1 MIEASVMRT
10 VWNDGK
16 TGYEVKAKGH
26 AGAGKYGQ
34 DIVCAAVSCLM
45 QTLANEVEEA
55 ARAGLVAL
63 GAVAHG
69 EGWMRVEVTPTNE
82 SCDMVEAWVEL
93 VQDGLDALAE
103 SYPENVELVVNM
115 VFADGKAPDPAQL
128 PDMVDGK
135 MNLQLF
141 AATEATAASGR
152 NREPRLG
159 PWPAGHECR
168 PRHEV
173 DAGSHNPFGGMDLQ
187 LFAEGAAA
195 SGSAAAGGDAAGEGT
210 AEITGPELRPAQE
223 RLAKRSRPGKA
234 AKAAG
239 NALSPAMSAEGGADA
254 GAPQNGEP
262 SAEETTGEVQQQEEP
277 KQADPAQ
284 KRRAFGQLMQGEYAA
299 EFEEAMQRAA
309 QLAVQSVQ
317 ENPAVKGLLEAL
329 GEAYGIDA
337 GNAEN
342 LEALTEAVKSG
353 KVKNDEYYET
363 MAAERGISVKTAREL
378 DKMEGELQRA
388 NAEKQRAEQMRLA
401 AEHQQ
406 RAAAVRAQW
415 EAEAAQLKEKYP
427 AFELDEVLNNPS
439 VADMIRRGIGLEAAY
454 RAAYFDQLMTE
465 START
470 AKQVEQGVAARIQQR
485 AQRPAENGAHPGA
498 AAETKVDVA
507 HMTAKQRAELAKRA
521 RRGERIV
528 L

>member
-1 MIEASVMRT
+1 MIRITYKEFPKEGAMRLRA
-10 VWNDGK
+10 
-16 TGYEVKAKGH
+16 EGH
-26 AGAGKYGQ
+26 AGYAPKGQ
-34 DIVCAAVSCLM
+34 DIVCAAVSTLM
-45 QTLANEVEEA
+45 QALAFSADCSEEGFA
-55 ARAGLVAL
+55 VASSSGPAGTYLELQMKATPENRAKFELVTDGLELVAQL
-63 GAVAHG
+63 YPKFV
-69 EGWMRVEVTPTNE
+69 MI
-82 SCDMVEAWVEL
+82 D
-93 VQDGLDALAE
+93 DGMGTAD
-103 SYPENVELVVNM
+103 VVN
-115 VFADGKAPDPAQL
+115 
-128 PDMVDGK
+128 
-135 MNLQLF
+135 
-141 AATEATAASGR
+141 
-152 NREPRLG
+152 
-159 PWPAGHECR
+159 
-168 PRHEV
+168 
-173 DAGSHNPFGGMDLQ
+173 LQ

-363 MAAERGISVKTAREL
+363 LAAERGISVKTAREL

>member
-1 MIEASVMRT
+1 MIEATVMRT

-26 AGAGKYGQ
+26 AGAGKYGS
-34 DIVCAAVSCLM
+34 DIVCAAVSVLM

-55 ARAGLVAL
+55 ARAGLVVL

-141 AATEATAASGR
+141 AEGSGD
-152 NREPRLG
+152 G
-159 PWPAGHECR
+159 
-168 PRHEV
+168 
-173 DAGSHNPFGGMDLQ
+173 
-187 LFAEGAAA
+187 GAAGDGA
-195 SGSAAAGGDAAGEGT
+195 EAAPAVQA
-210 AEITGPELRPAQE
+210 PELRPAQE
-223 RLAKRSRPGKA
+223 RLAKRSRPGRAVKA
-234 AKAAG
+234 APAAEEPSQ
-239 NALSPAMSAEGGADA
+239 SPAGDSSPDGGA
-254 GAPQNGEP
+254 Q
-262 SAEETTGEVQQQEEP
+262 ETQEEKPEEQKEPEP
-277 KQADPAQ
+277 KLTDPAE
-284 KRRAFGQLMQGEYAA
+284 KRRAFGQLMQSEYAA
-299 EFEEAMQRAA
+299 EFEEALQRASEM
-309 QLAVQSVQ
+309 AVQNVLD
-317 ENPAVKGLLEAL
+317 NPAVKGLMDAL
-329 GEAYGIDA
+329 GEAYGIDVQSA
-337 GNAEN
+337 DN
-342 LEALTEAVKSG
+342 LAALTEAVKNG

-363 MAAERGISVKTAREL
+363 LAAERGISVKTAREL
-378 DKMEGELQRA
+378 DRMEGELQRA
-388 NAEKQRAEQMRLA
+388 NAEKQRAEQIRQA

-415 EAEAAQLKEKYP
+415 EAEAARLKVKYP

-454 RAAYFDQLMTE
+454 RAAYFDQLME
-465 START
+465 ASTART
-470 AKQVEQGVAARIQQR
+470 AQQVEQGVTARIQQR
-485 AQRPAENGAHPGA
+485 AQRPAENGAHPGG
-498 AAETKVDVA
+498 AAEMKVDVA

>member
-1 MIEASVMRT
+1 MIRITYKEFPKEGAMRLRA
-10 VWNDGK
+10 
-16 TGYEVKAKGH
+16 EGH
-26 AGAGKYGQ
+26 AGYAPKGQ
-34 DIVCAAVSCLM
+34 DIVCAAVSTLM
-45 QTLANEVEEA
+45 QALAFSADCSEEGFA
-55 ARAGLVAL
+55 VASSSGPAGTYLELQMKATPENRAKFELVTDGLELVAQL
-63 GAVAHG
+63 YPKFV
-69 EGWMRVEVTPTNE
+69 MI
-82 SCDMVEAWVEL
+82 D
-93 VQDGLDALAE
+93 DGMGTAD
-103 SYPENVELVVNM
+103 VV
-115 VFADGKAPDPAQL
+115 
-128 PDMVDGK
+128 
-135 MNLQLF
+135 
-141 AATEATAASGR
+141 
-152 NREPRLG
+152 
-159 PWPAGHECR
+159 
-168 PRHEV
+168 
-173 DAGSHNPFGGMDLQ
+173 DLQ

-210 AEITGPELRPAQE
+210 AEITRPELRPAQE

-317 ENPAVKGLLEAL
+317 ENSAVKGLLEAL

-363 MAAERGISVKTAREL
+363 LAAERGISVKTAREL

>member
-1 MIEASVMRT
+1 MIRITYKEFPKEGAMRLRA
-10 VWNDGK
+10 
-16 TGYEVKAKGH
+16 EGH
-26 AGAGKYGQ
+26 AGYAPKGQ
-34 DIVCAAVSCLM
+34 DIVCAAVSTLM
-45 QTLANEVEEA
+45 QALAFSADCSEEGFA
-55 ARAGLVAL
+55 VASSSGPAGTYLELQMKATPENRAKFELVTDGLELVAQL
-63 GAVAHG
+63 YPKFV
-69 EGWMRVEVTPTNE
+69 MI
-82 SCDMVEAWVEL
+82 D
-93 VQDGLDALAE
+93 DGMGTAD
-103 SYPENVELVVNM
+103 VV
-115 VFADGKAPDPAQL
+115 
-128 PDMVDGK
+128 
-135 MNLQLF
+135 
-141 AATEATAASGR
+141 
-152 NREPRLG
+152 
-159 PWPAGHECR
+159 
-168 PRHEV
+168 
-173 DAGSHNPFGGMDLQ
+173 DLQ

-239 NALSPAMSAEGGADA
+239 NAISPAMSAEGGADA

-262 SAEETTGEVQQQEEP
+262 SAEETTGEAQQQEEP

-284 KRRAFGQLMQGEYAA
+284 KRRAFGQLMHGEYAA

-363 MAAERGISVKTAREL
+363 LAAERGISVKTAREL

-507 HMTAKQRAELAKRA
+507 HMTRQQRKELARRA
-521 RRGERIV
+521 QRGERIV

>member
-1 MIEASVMRT
+1 MGTDEKENGMIRITYKEFPKEGAMRLRA
-10 VWNDGK
+10 
-16 TGYEVKAKGH
+16 EGH
-26 AGAGKYGQ
+26 AGYAPKGQ
-34 DIVCAAVSCLM
+34 DIVCAAVSTLM
-45 QTLANEVEEA
+45 QALAFSADCSEEGFA
-55 ARAGLVAL
+55 VASSSGPAGTYLELQMKATPENRAKFELVTDGLELVAQL
-63 GAVAHG
+63 YPKFV
-69 EGWMRVEVTPTNE
+69 MI
-82 SCDMVEAWVEL
+82 D
-93 VQDGLDALAE
+93 DGMGTAD
-103 SYPENVELVVNM
+103 VV
-115 VFADGKAPDPAQL
+115 
-128 PDMVDGK
+128 
-135 MNLQLF
+135 
-141 AATEATAASGR
+141 
-152 NREPRLG
+152 
-159 PWPAGHECR
+159 
-168 PRHEV
+168 
-173 DAGSHNPFGGMDLQ
+173 DLQ

-223 RLAKRSRPGKA
+223 RLAKRSRPGRAVKA
-234 AKAAG
+234 T
-239 NALSPAMSAEGGADA
+239 PAPSADGGADA
-254 GAPQNGEP
+254 GTPTKGEP

-363 MAAERGISVKTAREL
+363 LAAERGISVKTAREL

>member
-1 MIEASVMRT
+1 MIRITYKEFPKEGAMRLRA
-10 VWNDGK
+10 
-16 TGYEVKAKGH
+16 EGH
-26 AGAGKYGQ
+26 AGYAPKGQ
-34 DIVCAAVSCLM
+34 DIVCAAVSTLM
-45 QTLANEVEEA
+45 QALAFSADCSEEGFA
-55 ARAGLVAL
+55 IASSSGPAGTYLELQMKATPENRAKFELVTDGLELVAQL
-63 GAVAHG
+63 YPKFV
-69 EGWMRVEVTPTNE
+69 MI
-82 SCDMVEAWVEL
+82 D
-93 VQDGLDALAE
+93 DGMGTAD
-103 SYPENVELVVNM
+103 VV
-115 VFADGKAPDPAQL
+115 
-128 PDMVDGK
+128 
-135 MNLQLF
+135 
-141 AATEATAASGR
+141 
-152 NREPRLG
+152 
-159 PWPAGHECR
+159 
-168 PRHEV
+168 
-173 DAGSHNPFGGMDLQ
+173 DLQ

-195 SGSAAAGGDAAGEGT
+195 SGSTAAGGDAAGEGT

-223 RLAKRSRPGKA
+223 RLAKRSRPGKT

-262 SAEETTGEVQQQEEP
+262 SAEETTGEAQQQEEP

-363 MAAERGISVKTAREL
+363 LAAERGISVKTAREL

>member
-1 MIEASVMRT
+1 MIEATVMRT

-34 DIVCAAVSCLM
+34 DIACAAVSCLM

-69 EGWMRVEVTPTNE
+69 EGWMRVEVTPTHE
-82 SCDMVEAWVEL
+82 SYDMVEAWVEL

-141 AATEATAASGR
+141 AE
-152 NREPRLG
+152 
-159 PWPAGHECR
+159 
-168 PRHEV
+168 
-173 DAGSHNPFGGMDLQ
+173 GGGDG
-187 LFAEGAAA
+187 GAAGDGA
-195 SGSAAAGGDAAGEGT
+195 EAAPAVQA
-210 AEITGPELRPAQE
+210 PELRPAQE
-223 RLAKRSRPGKA
+223 RLAKRSRPGRAVKA
-234 AKAAG
+234 APAAEEPSQ
-239 NALSPAMSAEGGADA
+239 SPAGDSSPDGGA
-254 GAPQNGEP
+254 Q
-262 SAEETTGEVQQQEEP
+262 ETQEEKPEEQKEPEP
-277 KQADPAQ
+277 KLTDPAE
-284 KRRAFGQLMQGEYAA
+284 KRRAFGQLMQSEYAA
-299 EFEEAMQRAA
+299 EFEEALQRASEM
-309 QLAVQSVQ
+309 AVQNVLD
-317 ENPAVKGLLEAL
+317 NPAVKGLMDAL
-329 GEAYGIDA
+329 GEAYGIDVQSA
-337 GNAEN
+337 DN
-342 LEALTEAVKSG
+342 LAALTEAVKNG

-363 MAAERGISVKTAREL
+363 LAAERGISVKTAREL
-378 DKMEGELQRA
+378 DRMEGELQRA
-388 NAEKQRAEQMRLA
+388 NAEKQRAEQIRQA

-415 EAEAAQLKEKYP
+415 EAEAARLKVKYP

-454 RAAYFDQLMTE
+454 RAAYFDQLME
-465 START
+465 ASTART
-470 AKQVEQGVAARIQQR
+470 AQQVEQGVTARIQQR
-485 AQRPAENGAHPGA
+485 AQRPAENGAHPGG
-498 AAETKVDVA
+498 AAEMKVDVA

>member
-1 MIEASVMRT
+1 MIRITYKEFPKEGAMRLRA
-10 VWNDGK
+10 
-16 TGYEVKAKGH
+16 EGH
-26 AGAGKYGQ
+26 AGYAPKGQ
-34 DIVCAAVSCLM
+34 DIVCAAVSTLM
-45 QTLANEVEEA
+45 QALAFSADCSEEGFA
-55 ARAGLVAL
+55 VASSSGPAGTYLELQMKATPENRAKFELVTDGLELVAQL
-63 GAVAHG
+63 YPKFV
-69 EGWMRVEVTPTNE
+69 MI
-82 SCDMVEAWVEL
+82 D
-93 VQDGLDALAE
+93 DGMGTAD
-103 SYPENVELVVNM
+103 VV
-115 VFADGKAPDPAQL
+115 
-128 PDMVDGK
+128 
-135 MNLQLF
+135 
-141 AATEATAASGR
+141 
-152 NREPRLG
+152 
-159 PWPAGHECR
+159 
-168 PRHEV
+168 
-173 DAGSHNPFGGMDLQ
+173 DLQ

-223 RLAKRSRPGKA
+223 RLAKRSRPGRAVKA
-234 AKAAG
+234 T
-239 NALSPAMSAEGGADA
+239 PAPSADGGADA
-254 GAPQNGEP
+254 GTPTKGEP

-363 MAAERGISVKTAREL
+363 LAAERGISVKTAREL

>member
-1 MIEASVMRT
+1 MIEATVMRT

-69 EGWMRVEVTPTNE
+69 EGWMRVEVTPTHE
-82 SCDMVEAWVEL
+82 SYDMVEAWVEL

-141 AATEATAASGR
+141 AE
-152 NREPRLG
+152 
-159 PWPAGHECR
+159 
-168 PRHEV
+168 
-173 DAGSHNPFGGMDLQ
+173 GGGDG
-187 LFAEGAAA
+187 GAAGDGA
-195 SGSAAAGGDAAGEGT
+195 EAAPAVQA
-210 AEITGPELRPAQE
+210 PELRPAQE
-223 RLAKRSRPGKA
+223 RLAKRSRPGRAVKA
-234 AKAAG
+234 ELPQSAAPT
-239 NALSPAMSAEGGADA
+239 APSEREPVSSADA
-254 GAPQNGEP
+254 DPQTEKESAPGEEKP
-262 SAEETTGEVQQQEEP
+262 EQEP
-277 KQADPAQ
+277 KPTDPAE
-284 KRRAFGQLMQGEYAA
+284 KRKAFGQLMQGEYAA
-299 EFEEAMQRAA
+299 EFEEALQRASEM
-309 QLAVQSVQ
+309 AVQNVLD
-317 ENPAVKGLLEAL
+317 NPAVKGLMDAL
-329 GEAYGIDA
+329 GEAYGIDVQSA
-337 GNAEN
+337 DN
-342 LEALTEAVKSG
+342 LAALTEAVKNG

-363 MAAERGISVKTAREL
+363 LAAERGISVKTAREM
-378 DKMEGELQRA
+378 DRMESELQRA
-388 NAEKQRAEQMRLA
+388 NAEKQRAEQIRQA

-415 EAEAAQLKEKYP
+415 EAEAAQLKVKYP

-454 RAAYFDQLMTE
+454 RAAYFDQLME
-465 START
+465 ASTART
-470 AKQVEQGVAARIQQR
+470 AQQVEQGVAARIQQR
-485 AQRPAENGAHPGA
+485 AQRPAENGAHPGG
-498 AAETKVDVA
+498 AAEMKVDVA
-507 HMTAKQRAELAKRA
+507 HMPAKQRAELAKRA